1 MKKYKWGTNKYYKE
15 AALKKIHP
23 TYIQQM
29 LTDDRY
35 KEKDYK
41 NILKSLAAED
51 ARKFNE
57 HKLFFSS
64 NIYTARKKVNGHLK
78 MT

>member
-1 MKKYKWGTNKYYKE
+1 
-15 AALKKIHP
+15 
-23 TYIQQM
+23 M

-57 HKLFFSS
+57 HKLFFPL
-64 NIYTARKKVNGHLK
+64 IFTQP
-78 MT
+78 